1 MPVRNQKN
9 KRPKKKKKQHKQ
21 LANPR
26 AAKLLHRIKNQEF
39 FQDREIRIQP
49 PGIEKMSAVILEFA
63 RPMLDNATN
72 DEMRRNTISFAI
84 LAWNLA
90 LYKEYGNDKAY
101 QELHDMVLSSHT
113 DETKRQ
119 QFHHFLAMLL
129 QRKREH
135 FTDYKRFILESDISF
150 NRDTIH
156 LDVVSTT

>member
-26 AAKLLHRIKNQEF
+26 VAKLLHRIKNQEF

-49 PGIEKMSAVILEFA
+49 PGIEKMSAVILDFA
-63 RPMLDNATN
+63 RPMLNNVTN
-72 DEMRRNTISFAI
+72 DDMRRNVISFAI

-90 LYKEYGNDKAY
+90 LYKERGNDETFQK
-101 QELHDMVLSSHT
+101 LHDMALASHT
-113 DETKRQ
+113 DETRRQ

-129 QRKREH
+129 QRKHE
-135 FTDYKRFILESDISF
+135 FFADYKRFILDYALSF
-150 NRDTIH
+150 NHDNMH
-156 LDVVSTT
+156 LDVVSTV